1 MYPME
6 SNIVSVSETVKYLET
21 GSVSAIFTMHDKASP
36 IKQIKK
42 NINILNTR
50 FSKNSSEISQIW

>member
-21 GSVSAIFTMHDKASP
+21 VSVSAIFTMHDKASVH
-36 IKQIKK
+36 KANKK
-42 NINILNTR
+42 KHKYFEYSI
-50 FSKNSSEISQIW
+50 